1 MHYIHKLTPR
11 QKRSLITVFVITP
24 ILFLILLSYLW
35 MKNHGIF
42 IDTFQ
47 IKTVVSSA
55 QGVAVETPVSF
66 SGIKIG
72 WITDLSLNEEDRIEV
87 TMKIDKNYQDRI
99 RQDSHAIFSALGI
112 IGKMVVRIKGGSRD
126 SPLVQDGDFL
136 ESVES
141 LEVESLVDKISPM
154 IKAAE
159 KSLLKLERIISNF
172 PEEKF
177 NSTIENLY
185 EISTTLEKG
194 DSTLGRLASTDSGQL
209 YADIEQLIARLNEIS
224 VTVKKASDSLPS
236 AVESTGTIL
245 GNAEK
250 ISESAKEAAKALPE
264 MQKKLSSALAKLDS
278 VLGDIAEMTPDIKK
292 DVESVS
298 VLADEFNETVM
309 PKIPGLLDDVEEA
322 LNETLLLLQSVKSS
336 WPFSGMVQPEKKLP
350 AVEPSLRETPY
361 PPGSAP

>member
-24 ILFLILLSYLW
+24 VLFLVLLSYLW
-35 MKNHGIF
+35 MENRGMF

-47 IKTVVSSA
+47 IKTVISSA

-72 WITDLSLNEEDRIEV
+72 WITDLSLNEDDRIEV

-99 RQDSHAIFSALGI
+99 RRDSQAVFSALGI
-112 IGKMVVRIKGGSRD
+112 IGKIVVRIKGGSRD
-126 SPLVQDGDFL
+126 SPLVRDGDFL

-141 LEVESLVDKISPM
+141 LEVESLMDKIAPM
-154 IKAAE
+154 VKAGE
-159 KSLLKLERIISNF
+159 KSLLKLESIISNF
-172 PEEKF
+172 PEKKF

-185 EISTTLEKG
+185 KISTALEKG
-194 DSTLGRLASTDSGQL
+194 ESSLGRLASTDSGRL
-209 YADIEQLIARLNEIS
+209 YENIEQLIARLNEIS

-245 GNAEK
+245 GNAQE
-250 ISESAKEAAKALPE
+250 ISESAKEAAKGLPE
-264 MQKKLSSALAKLDS
+264 MQEKLSAALAKLDS

-298 VLADEFNETVM
+298 VLADEFTETVM

-322 LNETLLLLQSVKSS
+322 LNESLLLLQSLKSS
-336 WPFSGMVQPEKKLP
+336 WPFSGMVRPEKKLP